1 MWWWRCGAGATA
13 WMRLRAQRVMVGCLK
28 KPGEILG
35 VWARKGIPGDLAG
48 DLGRWR
54 SGSRQRL
61 DDHGLG
67 YGF

>member
-1 MWWWRCGAGATA
+1 
-13 WMRLRAQRVMVGCLK
+13 MRLRAQRVMVGCLK

-48 DLGRWR
+48 DLGRGR
-54 SGSRQRL
+54 SGSRQWL
-61 DDHGLG
+61 DDHGSG